1 MLSLGLLTF
10 LFLGLMCPTS
20 RLAAKP
26 PPKTMLGKT
35 ERMIMLENKRGS
47 A

>member
-10 LFLGLMCPTS
+10 SIPEPDVFACH
-20 RLAAKP
+20 LAARP
-26 PPKTMLGKT
+26 LPKTILGKA